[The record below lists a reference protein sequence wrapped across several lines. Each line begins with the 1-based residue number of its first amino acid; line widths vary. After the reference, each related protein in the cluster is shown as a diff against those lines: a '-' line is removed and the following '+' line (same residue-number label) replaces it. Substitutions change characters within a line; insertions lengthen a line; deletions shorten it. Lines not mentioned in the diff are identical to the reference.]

1 MTLPLTS
8 HPHPHPWTRRRWV
21 RNVTKRAEIVE
32 AEPPPP
38 RPLYPHDIRA
48 SLGAAH
54 AAKEPT
60 SVLWRAGG
68 WVHQK
73 QAPSAAVAKQRAPRP
88 FSSTGFG
95 VEEPRPALE
104 ESVLPAE
111 RMVLAEVAES
121 IDEELQCVPGCGP
134 GIKLGLVSKL

>member
-1 MTLPLTS
+1 MTLTASPSLQLT
-8 HPHPHPWTRRRWV
+8 RLRWV
-21 RNVTKRAEIVE
+21 RNVTKRAAAVE

-38 RPLYPHDIRA
+38 RPLYPEDLKT
-48 SLGAAH
+48 SLHAAY

-73 QAPSAAVAKQRAPRP
+73 QTPSAAVTKQRAPRL

-95 VEEPRPALE
+95 VEEPRPAPE
-104 ESVLPAE
+104 ESVLPGE
-111 RMVLAEVAES
+111 RMWLAKLAES
-121 IDEELQCVPGCGP
+121 IDEDLQCV
-134 GIKLGLVSKL
+134 LGFWLWG